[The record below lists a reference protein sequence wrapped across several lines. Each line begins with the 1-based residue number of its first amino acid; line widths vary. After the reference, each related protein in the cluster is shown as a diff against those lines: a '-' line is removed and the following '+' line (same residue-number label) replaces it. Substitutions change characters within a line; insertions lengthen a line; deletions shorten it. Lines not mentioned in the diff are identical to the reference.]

1 MSNNPWNLQSRLNKE
16 TAILGSILMI
26 RHIFGDG
33 YDMPLVQLFS
43 RDSSTIEAYLEHI
56 ILYVSAFIQQKIAEW
71 PTTGGGPLPDLQ
83 Q

>member
-1 MSNNPWNLQSRLNKE
+1 
-16 TAILGSILMI
+16 MI

-71 PTTGGGPLPDLQ
+71 PTTGGGPLPDLRQ
-83 Q
+83 YSM